1 MAAHRLL
8 GDRVAALRAYDR
20 CRREL
25 AEGLGVEPSTE
36 TRAMFLGLLRED
48 GAGTPLDLAVTA
60 ILAAD
65 GEPHRPESVTGLLR
79 RAAELAA

>member
-1 MAAHRLL
+1 
-8 GDRVAALRAYDR
+8 
-20 CRREL
+20 
-25 AEGLGVEPSTE
+25 VEPSTD
-36 TRAMFLGLLRED
+36 TRALFLELLRED

-65 GEPHRPESVTGLLR
+65 GEPHRPGSVTDLLR